1 MSEISVLYLRFTL
14 IDQNV
19 VVFYLA
25 HKSWWAVFFQVSHLS
40 GKWLIWEVVLS
51 KRAESKGNAL
61 MQPSKIR
68 KRTSDTTMHLVSVMH
83 VVTTENGF
91 GTKVFA

>member
-25 HKSWWAVFFQVSHLS
+25 HKSWWVFPGVPFIRKVAHLGS
-40 GKWLIWEVVLS
+40 RVVQ
-51 KRAESKGNAL
+51 ESTGNAL

-68 KRTSDTTMHLVSVMH
+68 KRTSDTTMHVVSVMH